1 MFTACFSF
9 CRGFGSLL
17 LEDLL
22 KIGCIELQ
30 IRVLC
35 SFIIDF
41 GNRTNWRK
49 GTDQDDEEEERER
62 ESSEEE
68 ESGE

>member
-1 MFTACFSF
+1 M
-9 CRGFGSLL
+9 L

-22 KIGCIELQ
+22 KIGCIESQ

-49 GTDQDDEEEERER
+49 GTDQDDEEEERE
-62 ESSEEE
+62 SSEEE